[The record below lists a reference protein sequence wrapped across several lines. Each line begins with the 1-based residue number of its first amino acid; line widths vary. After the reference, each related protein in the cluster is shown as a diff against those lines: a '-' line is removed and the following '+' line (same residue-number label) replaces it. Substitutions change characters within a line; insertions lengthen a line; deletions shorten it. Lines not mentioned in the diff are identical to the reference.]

1 MQGAEKVKCSK
12 YQWPNKEMGKRTKQ
26 SFLKGRT
33 KIGQKSHEVMLIIPG
48 HNGNV
53 AQNHTKIPLYS
64 F

>member
-1 MQGAEKVKCSK
+1 
-12 YQWPNKEMGKRTKQ
+12 MGKRTKQ

-33 KIGQKSHEVMLIIPG
+33 KNGQKSHEEMLIIPG